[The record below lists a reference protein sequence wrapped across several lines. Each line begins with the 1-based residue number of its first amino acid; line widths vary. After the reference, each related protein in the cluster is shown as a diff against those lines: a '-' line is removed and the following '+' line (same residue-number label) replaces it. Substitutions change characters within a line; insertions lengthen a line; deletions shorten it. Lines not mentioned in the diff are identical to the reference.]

1 MRRFIHALVMP
12 FLAIMMV
19 IGMIYT
25 IIEDANGLS
34 KWSDLTKNLAQI
46 NVTLALGYAALVA
59 GIAAALKHAG
69 KFAQHKDDLYGMIKA
84 FVYFIVMNLWMY
96 MWSFSKTLAIAN
108 VVAFLGT
115 IWTFGYLS
123 KHFLRVIREMLNAEE
138 R

>member
-1 MRRFIHALVMP
+1 MTRFIHALIMP
-12 FLAIMMV
+12 FLSIMMV
-19 IGMIYT
+19 IGMCYAIV
-25 IIEDANGLS
+25 EDANSLIN
-34 KWSDLTKNLAQI
+34 WSDLTKNLAQI
-46 NVTLALGYAALVA
+46 NVTIALGYAALVA

-96 MWSFSKTLAIAN
+96 MWSFSKTLATVN
-108 VVAFLGT
+108 VLAFLGV

-123 KHFLRVIREMLNAEE
+123 KHFLRVIREMLNVKE